1 MNASSNTANG
11 SWYRTWFNSRY
22 YHLLYRDRDE
32 EEARAFIQKLLT
44 YLGPAPEAHFL
55 DLACGKGRHS
65 RTIAKLGFRVTGADL
80 SEENIKAARKHEN
93 DRLKFIRHDMRVPV
107 ATERFDYVVNL
118 FTSFG
123 YFETVEEN
131 EAVLDAIFTELKPKG
146 KVVIDFLNVNQVVS
160 GLVPTEERIID
171 GVKFSISRE
180 VDGESILKK
189 IHIEDSGK
197 ISVYE
202 ERVKALSK
210 TDFAGMFHR
219 RGLEIIDTFGNYHL
233 DEFEVNESP
242 RLILI
247 GRKP

>member
-1 MNASSNTANG
+1 MNASSNTPNR

-32 EEARAFIQKLLT
+32 EEARIFIQKLIS
-44 YLGPAPEAHFL
+44 YLGPDLEDHFL

-80 SEENIKAARKHEN
+80 SEENIKAAKKHEN
-93 DRLKFIRHDMRVPV
+93 DRLKFIRHDMRE
-107 ATERFDYVVNL
+107 AIGIESFNYVVNL

-123 YFETVEEN
+123 YFETIEEN
-131 EAVLDAIFTELKPKG
+131 EAVLDAIYKELKPKG
-146 KVVIDFLNVNQVVS
+146 KVVIDFLNVHQVVS
-160 GLVPTEERIID
+160 GLVPSEERVID
-171 GVKFSISRE
+171 GVKFNISRE

-189 IHIEDSGK
+189 IRIDDGGK
-197 ISVYE
+197 TMEYE

-210 TDFAGMFHR
+210 MDFIGMFHR
-219 RGLEIIDTFGNYHL
+219 RNLEIIDTFGNYHL
-233 DEFEVNESP
+233 DKFDVSESP
-242 RLILI
+242 RLIII